1 MLEVVP
7 CVNNPMELNEN
18 DYDYDSIVVFSSFVI
33 VGK

>member
-7 CVNNPMELNEN
+7 CMNNPIEEN
-18 DYDYDSIVVFSSFVI
+18 KNDYDSIVVFSSFVI